1 MSDSNYRKGVG
12 IFLINKKKKL
22 WIGKRINSEKFWQM
36 PQGGI
41 DNMETEDEAM
51 KRELLEEIGTN
62 KIQIICKSKDHL
74 RYDIPKNLIK
84 KLWKGK
90 YLGQSQRWFACKFLG
105 VDKDIN
111 LNLHKPEFSSWKWID
126 PYDIMN
132 LVIPF
137 KKEMYLQILGEFKEY
152 YL

>member
-137 KKEMYLQILGEFKEY
+137 KKEMYLQILSEFKEY

>member
-1 MSDSNYRKGVG
+1 MLDSNYRKGVG

-84 KLWKGK
+84 KL
-90 YLGQSQRWFACKFLG
+90 
-105 VDKDIN
+105 
-111 LNLHKPEFSSWKWID
+111 
-126 PYDIMN
+126 
-132 LVIPF
+132 
-137 KKEMYLQILGEFKEY
+137 
-152 YL
+152 